1 MDRFLTKRKTSPTT
15 GEASTASKRQATS
28 ITHREHVLKRP
39 ENYIGSVNPE
49 NALVGVA
56 QQDARVEFVRHH
68 HIHGLS
74 TILDEILVNVC
85 DFRVASEGSAF
96 PVKALTVTFQDGVV
110 SVKNDGNGIPVIK
123 NVESGKW
130 NPSVCL
136 GELLSSTNYDDTK
149 ERLGGGRNGV
159 GSAVTNIWSK
169 WLRLETCW
177 QDPDAGVRWS
187 FAQEWKDNMSRA
199 GSPKVKENAKKKGTG
214 TTVTFLPD
222 YERFGVGEG
231 EWPFLETLLRRRLY
245 DIAATTPLRVTFNK
259 VKIDLPNIANV
270 KRTKNLAAY
279 AMLLGTQQGEVVHV
293 DLGPRWECVVAM
305 RPESLD
311 VEPPSFVNG
320 IRTDQGGEFVDVVT
334 QPLFQKL
341 VKHVKEKKG
350 FRLTRKDHLCQ
361 VWVIVSALIDR
372 PEFESQ
378 TKSKCTSKK
387 GKFGSLPVWQKKD
400 LEKAFK
406 LVLPAMLAIA
416 DAKNDAKL
424 QKQMNTGKK
433 SKVVVD
439 KYESALWSGT
449 AKSNRCWLFLCEGD
463 SAKAMIMAG
472 FSVIGRKQYGCFPL
486 KGKLINVKKNSLRKN
501 LANTE
506 IANLVKILGL
516 PHPGSS
522 VGNVRGQLRYDKVVI
537 VCDQDPDGSHIKGLI
552 INFFHTYY
560 PELLT
565 SEGFLNVFH
574 TPIVV
579 GKCRQEKRMFFTLQ
593 EFETFQRSAPPGWK
607 FKWYKGLGTS
617 NASEAKDY
625 FRNMDRH
632 LKPFPHTESK
642 NTIDRCCN
650 IAFSDEKE
658 FKELR
663 KKMVCLSLDESG
675 DLATTFEDFFVKEL
689 PVFWRDDNERSMT
702 NVVDGLK
709 VSQRKILYSALEKG
723 LWGEE
728 KEVRVAQLSGFTSE
742 FSQYH
747 HGEASLNAAIV
758 KMAQNHMGSNNVNL
772 LVPNGQFG
780 TRLQNGNDAASERYI
795 NTYLHPICKSLF
807 PPSLYPV
814 LDFQVEDGKTIEPVC
829 FVPVI
834 PFSLINGARGIGTGM
849 KAFVPSFHPMD
860 VVRAVEALWANKDIP
875 EILPWNRGF
884 RGRTMQ
890 EGAAYKFEGVV
901 ERVRDTKAIVKE
913 LPPGKS
919 TDAYVDKLRKRGY
932 TVQSLGT
939 DTEVLLHVEG
949 DALSGKDDLVAL
961 LDLSVT
967 VKLNEMQMIDP
978 SGGFTLYDSVDSIV
992 RAHHAVATATY
1003 EKRRHHEIRENENL
1017 ARAKREKAYY
1027 IQGFVDGRIAVPVQ
1041 PGQVEAWMA
1050 SGGFASAD
1058 TGALKKVPTGQLYAE
1073 NIERLNRE
1081 IEDLEKAI
1089 AELQGTSAMDLWKR
1103 DMETFKGD
1111 LEALWKTDA

>member
-1 MDRFLTKRKTSPTT
+1 MDRDDSDLLCRLRTVW
-15 GEASTASKRQATS
+15 
-28 ITHREHVLKRP
+28 RE
-39 ENYIGSVNPE
+39 
-49 NALVGVA
+49 
-56 QQDARVEFVRHH
+56 
-68 HIHGLS
+68 
-74 TILDEILVNVC
+74 
-85 DFRVASEGSAF
+85 
-96 PVKALTVTFQDGVV
+96 
-110 SVKNDGNGIPVIK
+110 
-123 NVESGKW
+123 
-130 NPSVCL
+130 
-136 GELLSSTNYDDTK
+136 
-149 ERLGGGRNGV
+149 GG
-159 GSAVTNIWSK
+159 
-169 WLRLETCW
+169 
-177 QDPDAGVRWS
+177 D
-187 FAQEWKDNMSRA
+187 
-199 GSPKVKENAKKKGTG
+199 
-214 TTVTFLPD
+214 
-222 YERFGVGEG
+222 
-231 EWPFLETLLRRRLY
+231 WPFLETLLRRRLY

-259 VKIDLPNIANV
+259 IRIDLPKIANV

-279 AMLLGTQQGEVVHV
+279 AMLLGAQEVVHV

-305 RPESLD
+305 RPPSLD
-311 VEPPSFVNG
+311 LEPPSFVNG

-350 FRLTRKDHLCQ
+350 FRLTKKDHLCQ

-449 AKSNRCWLFLCEGD
+449 AKSNRCSLFLCEGD

-472 FSVIGRKQYGCFPL
+472 FSEIGRKQYGCFPL
-486 KGKLINVKKNSLRKN
+486 KGKMINVKKNSLRKN

-516 PHPGSS
+516 PPPWRV
-522 VGNVRGQLRYDKVVI
+522 VGGERQGRLRYHKVVI

-560 PELLT
+560 PELLR

-579 GKCRQEKRMFFTLQ
+579 GKYRQEKHMFFTLQ
-593 EFETFQRSAPPGWK
+593 EFNTFRRSAPAGWK

-625 FRNMDRH
+625 FRHMDRH
-632 LKPFPHTESK
+632 LKPFPHTESAT
-642 NTIDRCCN
+642 TIDRCCN
-650 IAFSDEKE
+650 VAFSDEKE

-675 DLATTFEDFFVKEL
+675 DLATTFEEFFTKEL

-758 KMAQNHMGSNNVNL
+758 KMAQDFMGSNNVNF

-780 TRLQNGNDAASERYI
+780 TRLQNGKDAASERYI
-795 NTYLHPICKSLF
+795 HTYLHPICKSLF
-807 PPSLYPV
+807 PASLYPV
-814 LDFQVEDGKTIEPVC
+814 LDFQVEDGKQIEPVC

-849 KAFVPSFHPMD
+849 KAFVPSYHPKD
-860 VVRAVEALWANKDIP
+860 VVRAVEAVWANENVPAIV
-875 EILPWNRGF
+875 PWYRGF
-884 RGRTMQ
+884 RGRTVR

-901 ERVRDTKAIVKE
+901 ERVRDNKAIITE
-913 LPPGKS
+913 LPLES
-919 TDAYVDKLRKRGY
+919 RRKR
-932 TVQSLGT
+932 
-939 DTEVLLHVEG
+939 
-949 DALSGKDDLVAL
+949 A
-961 LDLSVT
+961 
-967 VKLNEMQMIDP
+967 
-978 SGGFTLYDSVDSIV
+978 
-992 RAHHAVATATY
+992 
-1003 EKRRHHEIRENENL
+1003 
-1017 ARAKREKAYY
+1017 
-1027 IQGFVDGRIAVPVQ
+1027 
-1041 PGQVEAWMA
+1041 
-1050 SGGFASAD
+1050 
-1058 TGALKKVPTGQLYAE
+1058 
-1073 NIERLNRE
+1073 
-1081 IEDLEKAI
+1081 
-1089 AELQGTSAMDLWKR
+1089 
-1103 DMETFKGD
+1103 
-1111 LEALWKTDA
+1111 